1 MTLTMNDDR
10 MLAIALIR
18 DIEKTDGSLSNV
30 AEDDDRL
37 LKVRSILSK
46 EVKSDYSPSIPTVVT
61 QDSKAK
67 PVYSSNTR
75 YMKTYETMLK
85 GDLMRRE
92 ACRRTG
98 VKFNGFY
105 GFLDRNKVYTEYYQ
119 MDLKG
124 RKIKGRTAN
133 DVLNEA
139 KKLGY
144 TYRTENAVDNHD
156 LHRHIVLTPIIFKK
170 RTALKSR

>member
-1 MTLTMNDDR
+1 MNDER

-37 LKVRSILSK
+37 LKIRSILNNDAK
-46 EVKSDYSPSIPTVVT
+46 VEYSPSIPTVVT
-61 QDSKAK
+61 QDNKAK
-67 PVYSSNTR
+67 PVYSANTR
-75 YMKTYETMLK
+75 YMKTYEAMLK
-85 GDLMRRE
+85 DDLIRRE

-98 VKFNGFY
+98 ININSFY
-105 GFLDRNKVYTEYYQ
+105 GFLSVNKIYTEYYQ

-144 TYRTENAVDNHD
+144 NYRAENAVKNHD
-156 LHRHIVLTPIIFKK
+156 LHRHIVLAPVIFKK
-170 RTALKSR
+170 RSAMESR

>member
-1 MTLTMNDDR
+1 M
-10 MLAIALIR
+10 
-18 DIEKTDGSLSNV
+18 SNV

-37 LKVRSILSK
+37 LKIRSILNNDAK
-46 EVKSDYSPSIPTVVT
+46 VEYSPSIPTVVT
-61 QDSKAK
+61 QDNKAK
-67 PVYSSNTR
+67 PVYSANTR
-75 YMKTYETMLK
+75 YMKTYEAMLK
-85 GDLMRRE
+85 DDLIRRE

-98 VKFNGFY
+98 INFNSFY
-105 GFLDRNKVYTEYYQ
+105 GFLSVNKIYTEYFQ

-144 TYRTENAVDNHD
+144 NYRTENAVKNHD
-156 LHRHIVLTPIIFKK
+156 LHRHIVLTPVIFKK
-170 RTALKSR
+170 RAALKSR